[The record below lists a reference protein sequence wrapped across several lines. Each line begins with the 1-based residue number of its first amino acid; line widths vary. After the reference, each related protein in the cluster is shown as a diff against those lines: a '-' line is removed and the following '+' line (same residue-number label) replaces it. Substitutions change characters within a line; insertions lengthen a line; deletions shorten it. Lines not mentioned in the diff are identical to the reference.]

1 MIDQESSCTDASPAR
16 RLGPGLYLVLTE
28 PPGGY
33 ERLAESAVSAQL
45 PALQLRYKGE
55 DQRRFLQLAR
65 NLRDITRG
73 SQTLFIVNDRP
84 DIALI
89 VGADGVHIGQDD
101 LPATAVRGLIGT
113 RMLLGLSTHNLH
125 QVAAAEQ
132 EPVDY
137 IGFGPLYP
145 TSSKQRPD
153 PVIGPALLSEAY
165 HLSSRPIVA
174 IGGLTRAR
182 LAILDLRSCHNAAV
196 ISEVALAD
204 DPEAMMRTL
213 HRSIL
218 ELKGVDPEQPKADRA
233 DG

>member
-1 MIDQESSCTDASPAR
+1 MERQGKPPCGTSPTR
-16 RLGPGLYLVLTE
+16 SLGPGLYLVLTE

-33 ERLAESAVSAQL
+33 EQLAEAAVSARL

-89 VGADGVHIGQDD
+89 SGADGVHIGQQD
-101 LPATAVRGLIGT
+101 LPARAVRQLIGT
-113 RMLLGLSTHNLH
+113 TMLLGLSTHNLD
-125 QVAAAEQ
+125 QVIAAEQ

-145 TSSKQRPD
+145 TTSKQRPD
-153 PVIGPALLSEAY
+153 PVLGPDLLTAAARR
-165 HLSSRPIVA
+165 SSRQIVA

-182 LAILDLRSCHNAAV
+182 LAALDLGTCHNAAV

-204 DPEAMMRTL
+204 DPEAMMRL
-213 HRSIL
+213 LQRSIL
-218 ELKGVDPEQPKADRA
+218 EQMGTAPY
-233 DG
+233 

>member
-1 MIDQESSCTDASPAR
+1 MMERERSNRGTTATR

-33 ERLAESAVSAQL
+33 EQLAQAAVSAQL
-45 PALQLRYKGE
+45 PVLQLRYKGE

-73 SQTLFIVNDRP
+73 SDTLFIVNDRP

-89 VGADGVHIGQDD
+89 AGADGVHIGQED
-101 LPATAVRGLIGT
+101 LPARAVRELIGNK
-113 RMLLGLSTHNLH
+113 MLLGLSTHNLD
-125 QVAAAEQ
+125 QVTAAEQ

-145 TSSKQRPD
+145 TTSKQRPD
-153 PVIGPALLSEAY
+153 PVIGPALLSAA
-165 HLSSRPIVA
+165 HDLSSRPIVA

-182 LAILDLRSCHNAAV
+182 LASLDLRSCHNAAV

-204 DPEAMMRTL
+204 DPETMMRTL

-218 ELKGVDPEQPKADRA
+218 EQMEAPPDQPPANRA
-233 DG
+233 DP

>member
-1 MIDQESSCTDASPAR
+1 MIGREPSCTDAPPAK
-16 RLGPGLYLVLTE
+16 RLEPGLYLVLTE

-55 DQRRFLQLAR
+55 DQRRLLKLAR

-89 VGADGVHIGQDD
+89 SGADGVHIGQED
-101 LPATAVRGLIGT
+101 LPATAVRELIGT
-113 RMLLGLSTHNLH
+113 RMLLGLSTHNLD

-145 TSSKQRPD
+145 TTSKQRPD
-153 PVIGPALLSEAY
+153 PVIGPALLSEA
-165 HLSSRPIVA
+165 HRLSSRPIVA

-182 LAILDLRSCHNAAV
+182 LAALDLRSCHNAAV

-218 ELKGVDPEQPKADRA
+218 EQMEAALDRLPSDQVDT
-233 DG
+233 

>member
-1 MIDQESSCTDASPAR
+1 MISQQASCTSASPAR
-16 RLGPGLYLVLTE
+16 RLEPGLYLVLTE

-33 ERLAESAVSAQL
+33 EQLAESAVSEQL

-89 VGADGVHIGQDD
+89 AGADGVHIGQED
-101 LPATAVRGLIGT
+101 LPATDVRGLIGT
-113 RMLLGLSTHNLH
+113 KMLLGLSTHNLD

-145 TSSKQRPD
+145 TTSKQQPD
-153 PVIGPALLSEAY
+153 PVTGPALLSEAY
-165 HLSSRPIVA
+165 RLSSRPIVA

-182 LAILDLRSCHNAAV
+182 LTALDLRSCHNAAV

-204 DPEAMMRTL
+204 DPKAMMRTL

-218 ELKGVDPEQPKADRA
+218 ELKGVDPEQPKADQA
-233 DG
+233 ND

>member
-1 MIDQESSCTDASPAR
+1 MERHGEPPHCSMTPTE
-16 RLGPGLYLVLTE
+16 RLGRGLYLVLTE

-33 ERLAESAVSAQL
+33 EQLAQAAVSAQL
-45 PALQLRYKGE
+45 PALQLRYKGD

-89 VGADGVHIGQDD
+89 SGADGVHIGQED
-101 LPATAVRGLIGT
+101 LPARAVRQLIGT
-113 RMLLGLSTHNLH
+113 DMLLGLSTHNLE
-125 QVAAAEQ
+125 QVTAAEQ

-145 TSSKQRPD
+145 TTSKQRPD
-153 PVIGPALLSEAY
+153 PVTGPGQLTAAARLST
-165 HLSSRPIVA
+165 RPIVA

-182 LAILDLRSCHNAAV
+182 LAALDLRSCHNAAV
-196 ISEVALAD
+196 ISEVARAD
-204 DPEAMMRTL
+204 DPGAMMRIL
-213 HRSIL
+213 QRSIL
-218 ELKGVDPEQPKADRA
+218 KQMGADS
-233 DG
+233 D

>member
-1 MIDQESSCTDASPAR
+1 MMEPERLDRGPTPTT

-33 ERLAESAVSAQL
+33 EQLAQAAVSAQL

-65 NLRDITRG
+65 NLRELTRG

-89 VGADGVHIGQDD
+89 TGADGVHIGQED
-101 LPATAVRGLIGT
+101 LPARVVRELIGT
-113 RMLLGLSTHNLH
+113 TMLLGLSTHNLD
-125 QVAAAEQ
+125 QVTTAEQ

-145 TSSKQRPD
+145 TTSKQRPD
-153 PVIGPALLSEAY
+153 PVIGPDLLSAA
-165 HLSSRPIVA
+165 HRLSSHPIVA

-182 LAILDLRSCHNAAV
+182 LASLDLRSCHNAAV

-218 ELKGVDPEQPKADRA
+218 EQMGATADR
-233 DG
+233 

>member
-1 MIDQESSCTDASPAR
+1 MIEQESSCSGASPAK
-16 RLGPGLYLVLTE
+16 RLEPGLFLVLTE

-33 ERLAESAVSAQL
+33 ERLAESAVSARL

-73 SQTLFIVNDRP
+73 SQTLLIINDRP

-89 VGADGVHIGQDD
+89 AGADGVHIGQED
-101 LPATAVRGLIGT
+101 LPATAVRELIGT
-113 RMLLGLSTHNLH
+113 KMLLGLSTHNLD
-125 QVAAAEQ
+125 QIAAAEQ

-145 TSSKQRPD
+145 TTSKQRPD
-153 PVIGPALLSEAY
+153 PVTGPALLSEAY
-165 HLSSRPIVA
+165 RLSSRPIVA

-182 LAILDLRSCHNAAV
+182 LATLDLRSCHNAAV

-218 ELKGVDPEQPKADRA
+218 ELKGGDPEQPKADRT
-233 DG
+233 DD